1 MGTQKEGEARQT
13 AIGTIFSA
21 MLQRKS
27 REFPSV
33 EEFLKTIGMS
43 FATYS
48 QLLRGLGNPTA
59 HTITRTGEALGL
71 SGWEM
76 LGLDEKIVRGW
87 LAGQD
92 IDLGQV
98 NALVAHQRGSTIRVD
113 ANKFSMQSLEPKAPQ
128 AAAPPPAEKK
138 EEPKRAAACAKSP
151 FEDKEEG
158 WSNRGQ
164 KAIAALRLRTRFKII
179 TLFNACRN
187 GLMTR
192 AAKWAAS

>member
-1 MGTQKEGEARQT
+1 MEIVASQTAIRCAAVSSRGMRRRTEKAMGTQKEGEARQT

-76 LGLDEKIVRGW
+76 MGLDEKVVRGW

-98 NALVAHQRGSTIRVD
+98 NDLVAHQRGSTIRVD
-113 ANKFSMQSLEPKAPQ
+113 VNKFSMQSFEPKAAQ
-128 AAAPPPAEKK
+128 AAAPEPAEKK
-138 EEPKRAAACAKSP
+138 EEPKKAVPPPKAPAKTKKKVGAATGK
-151 FEDKEEG
+151 K
-158 WSNRGQ
+158 R
-164 KAIAALRLRTRFKII
+164 
-179 TLFNACRN
+179 
-187 GLMTR
+187 
-192 AAKWAAS
+192 

>member
-128 AAAPPPAEKK
+128 AAAPLPAEKK
-138 EEPKRAAACAKSP
+138 EGPKKAAPPPKAPAKTKTKVAP
-151 FEDKEEG
+151 
-158 WSNRGQ
+158 
-164 KAIAALRLRTRFKII
+164 AAGKKR
-179 TLFNACRN
+179 
-187 GLMTR
+187 
-192 AAKWAAS
+192 

>member
-43 FATYS
+43 LATYS

-98 NALVAHQRGSTIRVD
+98 NTLVAHQRASTIRVD
-113 ANKFSMQSLEPKAPQ
+113 SNKFSMQSIEPKAPQ
-128 AAAPPPAEKK
+128 AAAAEPAEKK
-138 EEPKRAAACAKSP
+138 EEPKKAAPAP
-151 FEDKEEG
+151 
-158 WSNRGQ
+158 
-164 KAIAALRLRTRFKII
+164 KAATKTKKKVGATAGKKR
-179 TLFNACRN
+179 
-187 GLMTR
+187 
-192 AAKWAAS
+192 

>member
-1 MGTQKEGEARQT
+1 MGTQKEGEARQS

-27 REFPSV
+27 KEFPSV

-76 LGLDEKIVRGW
+76 LGLDEKVVRGW
-87 LAGQD
+87 LAGQN
-92 IDLGQV
+92 IDLAEV
-98 NALVAHQRGSTIRVD
+98 NRIVDHQRASTVKID
-113 ANKFSMQSLEPKAPQ
+113 EDQFSMRRVEIAAPQ
-128 AAAPPPAEKK
+128 PAPPAVVAKI
-138 EEPKRAAACAKSP
+138 EEPKKAAPAPAAAETKKKAKAP
-151 FEDKEEG
+151 PRKK
-158 WSNRGQ
+158 R
-164 KAIAALRLRTRFKII
+164 
-179 TLFNACRN
+179 
-187 GLMTR
+187 
-192 AAKWAAS
+192 

>member
-98 NALVAHQRGSTIRVD
+98 NTLVAHQRASTIRVD
-113 ANKFSMQSLEPKAPQ
+113 SNKFSMQSLEPKAPQ
-128 AAAPPPAEKK
+128 AAAAETVERK
-138 EEPKRAAACAKSP
+138 EEPKKAAP
-151 FEDKEEG
+151 PP
-158 WSNRGQ
+158 
-164 KAIAALRLRTRFKII
+164 KAPLRTKNKAGAPAGKKR
-179 TLFNACRN
+179 
-187 GLMTR
+187 
-192 AAKWAAS
+192 

>member
-76 LGLDEKIVRGW
+76 MGLDEKIVRGW

-98 NALVAHQRGSTIRVD
+98 NTLVAHQRASTIRVD
-113 ANKFSMQSLEPKAPQ
+113 SNKFSMQSIEPKAPQ
-128 AAAPPPAEKK
+128 SAAAEPAEKK
-138 EEPKRAAACAKSP
+138 EELKKAPPPPKAP
-151 FEDKEEG
+151 
-158 WSNRGQ
+158 
-164 KAIAALRLRTRFKII
+164 LRTKKK
-179 TLFNACRN
+179 A
-187 GLMTR
+187 G
-192 AAKWAAS
+192 APAGKKG

>member
-98 NALVAHQRGSTIRVD
+98 NALVTHQRESTIRID
-113 ANKFSMQSLEPKAPQ
+113 TNKFSLQSIEPKARQ
-128 AAAPPPAEKK
+128 AAAPLPAEKK
-138 EEPKRAAACAKSP
+138 EEPKKAAPAPRAPAKS
-151 FEDKEEG
+151 KK
-158 WSNRGQ
+158 
-164 KAIAALRLRTRFKII
+164 KAGATAGKKR
-179 TLFNACRN
+179 
-187 GLMTR
+187 
-192 AAKWAAS
+192 

>member
-98 NALVAHQRGSTIRVD
+98 NTLVAHQRASTIRVD
-113 ANKFSMQSLEPKAPQ
+113 SNKFSMQSLEPKAPH
-128 AAAPPPAEKK
+128 AAAAEPAEKK
-138 EEPKRAAACAKSP
+138 EEPKKAAPPPKAPLRTKKKVGAAAGK
-151 FEDKEEG
+151 K
-158 WSNRGQ
+158 R
-164 KAIAALRLRTRFKII
+164 
-179 TLFNACRN
+179 
-187 GLMTR
+187 
-192 AAKWAAS
+192 

>member
-76 LGLDEKIVRGW
+76 MGLDEKIVRGW

-98 NALVAHQRGSTIRVD
+98 NELVAHQRGSTIRVD
-113 ANKFSMQSLEPKAPQ
+113 VNKFSMQSFEPKAAQP
-128 AAAPPPAEKK
+128 AAPEPAEKK
-138 EEPKRAAACAKSP
+138 EEPKKVAAPPKAPAKT
-151 FEDKEEG
+151 KKKVG
-158 WSNRGQ
+158 
-164 KAIAALRLRTRFKII
+164 AATGKKR
-179 TLFNACRN
+179 
-187 GLMTR
+187 
-192 AAKWAAS
+192 

>member
-1 MGTQKEGEARQT
+1 MGTQKEGEARQS
-13 AIGTIFSA
+13 AMGTIFSA

-27 REFPSV
+27 KEFPSV

-76 LGLDEKIVRGW
+76 LGLDEKVVRGW

-92 IDLGQV
+92 IDLSEV
-98 NALVAHQRGSTIRVD
+98 NKIVEHQRGNTLKIDVSR
-113 ANKFSMQSLEPKAPQ
+113 FSMRQGEEKVQQQSTPVAVAMPAEPK
-128 AAAPPPAEKK
+128 K
-138 EEPKRAAACAKSP
+138 
-151 FEDKEEG
+151 
-158 WSNRGQ
+158 
-164 KAIAALRLRTRFKII
+164 
-179 TLFNACRN
+179 
-187 GLMTR
+187 
-192 AAKWAAS
+192 AASAPVAQAPKKNANPAPRKKR

>member
-92 IDLGQV
+92 AAQRAAGLSNMWADGGR
-98 NALVAHQRGSTIRVD
+98 ALAATRIPAVCLPRVV
-113 ANKFSMQSLEPKAPQ
+113 
-128 AAAPPPAEKK
+128 AAPGNTTGLGRFQG
-138 EEPKRAAACAKSP
+138 RAACGEVPLAPRRPVDSQA
-151 FEDKEEG
+151 
-158 WSNRGQ
+158 R
-164 KAIAALRLRTRFKII
+164 KASSLMITSTCIKIPSS
-179 TLFNACRN
+179 R
-187 GLMTR
+187 
-192 AAKWAAS
+192 

>member
-98 NALVAHQRGSTIRVD
+98 NTLVAHQRASTIRVD
-113 ANKFSMQSLEPKAPQ
+113 SNKFSMQSIEPKAPN
-128 AAAPPPAEKK
+128 AAAPEPAEKREEPKKAAPPP
-138 EEPKRAAACAKSP
+138 
-151 FEDKEEG
+151 
-158 WSNRGQ
+158 
-164 KAIAALRLRTRFKII
+164 KAPLRTKKKVGATAGKKR
-179 TLFNACRN
+179 
-187 GLMTR
+187 
-192 AAKWAAS
+192 

>member
-1 MGTQKEGEARQT
+1 
-13 AIGTIFSA
+13 
-21 MLQRKS
+21 
-27 REFPSV
+27 
-33 EEFLKTIGMS
+33 MS

-98 NALVAHQRGSTIRVD
+98 NALVTHQRESTIRID
-113 ANKFSMQSLEPKAPQ
+113 TNKFSLQSIEPKAPQ
-128 AAAPPPAEKK
+128 AAAPLPAEKK
-138 EEPKRAAACAKSP
+138 EELRRAAPAPKAPAKT
-151 FEDKEEG
+151 KK
-158 WSNRGQ
+158 
-164 KAIAALRLRTRFKII
+164 KAGATAGKKR
-179 TLFNACRN
+179 
-187 GLMTR
+187 
-192 AAKWAAS
+192 

>member
-98 NALVAHQRGSTIRVD
+98 NTLVAHQRASTIRVD
-113 ANKFSMQSLEPKAPQ
+113 SNKFSMQSLEPKAPQ
-128 AAAPPPAEKK
+128 AAAAEPAEKK
-138 EEPKRAAACAKSP
+138 EEPKKAAPAPKAPTKT
-151 FEDKEEG
+151 KKKV

-164 KAIAALRLRTRFKII
+164 KAIAALRLRTRFKNI

-192 AAKWAAS
+192 AAKRAAS

>member
-27 REFPSV
+27 KEFPSV

-76 LGLDEKIVRGW
+76 MGLDEKIVRGW

-98 NALVAHQRGSTIRVD
+98 NTLVAHQRASTIRVD
-113 ANKFSMQSLEPKAPQ
+113 SNKFSMQSIEPKAPQ
-128 AAAPPPAEKK
+128 SAAAEPAEKK
-138 EEPKRAAACAKSP
+138 EELKKAPPPPKAP
-151 FEDKEEG
+151 
-158 WSNRGQ
+158 
-164 KAIAALRLRTRFKII
+164 
-179 TLFNACRN
+179 
-187 GLMTR
+187 LMTKKKAGAPAGKKR
-192 AAKWAAS
+192 

>member
-98 NALVAHQRGSTIRVD
+98 NALVTHQRESTIRID
-113 ANKFSMQSLEPKAPQ
+113 TNKFSLQSVEPKAPQ
-128 AAAPPPAEKK
+128 AAAPLPAEKK
-138 EEPKRAAACAKSP
+138 EELMKAAPAPKAPAKT
-151 FEDKEEG
+151 KK
-158 WSNRGQ
+158 
-164 KAIAALRLRTRFKII
+164 KAGATAGKKR
-179 TLFNACRN
+179 
-187 GLMTR
+187 
-192 AAKWAAS
+192 

>member
-98 NALVAHQRGSTIRVD
+98 NTLVAHQRASTIRVD
-113 ANKFSMQSLEPKAPQ
+113 SNKFSMQSIEPKAPN
-128 AAAPPPAEKK
+128 AAAPEPAEKR
-138 EEPKRAAACAKSP
+138 EEPKKAAPAP
-151 FEDKEEG
+151 
-158 WSNRGQ
+158 
-164 KAIAALRLRTRFKII
+164 KAATKTKKKVGATAGKKR
-179 TLFNACRN
+179 
-187 GLMTR
+187 
-192 AAKWAAS
+192 

>member
-92 IDLGQV
+92 IDLSQV
-98 NALVAHQRGSTIRVD
+98 NALVTHQRASTLRVD
-113 ANKFSMQSLEPKAPQ
+113 ADKFSLQSLEPKAPE
-128 AAAPPPAEKK
+128 AATPAPVAKK
-138 EEPKRAAACAKSP
+138 EEPKNDVPKKAAPAPKAPAKT
-151 FEDKEEG
+151 KKTAG
-158 WSNRGQ
+158 ATAGKKR
-164 KAIAALRLRTRFKII
+164 
-179 TLFNACRN
+179 
-187 GLMTR
+187 
-192 AAKWAAS
+192 

>member
-98 NALVAHQRGSTIRVD
+98 NALVTHQRESTIRID
-113 ANKFSMQSLEPKAPQ
+113 TNKLSMQGSEPKAPQ
-128 AAAPPPAEKK
+128 AAAPLPVEKK
-138 EEPKRAAACAKSP
+138 EEPKKAAPAPKAPAKTKKKAGAAAGK
-151 FEDKEEG
+151 K
-158 WSNRGQ
+158 R
-164 KAIAALRLRTRFKII
+164 
-179 TLFNACRN
+179 
-187 GLMTR
+187 
-192 AAKWAAS
+192 

>member
-98 NALVAHQRGSTIRVD
+98 NALVTHQRESTIRID
-113 ANKFSMQSLEPKAPQ
+113 TNKFSMQSLEPKAPQ
-128 AAAPPPAEKK
+128 AAAPEPVEKK
-138 EEPKRAAACAKSP
+138 EEPKRAAPAPKAPAKT
-151 FEDKEEG
+151 KK
-158 WSNRGQ
+158 
-164 KAIAALRLRTRFKII
+164 KAGATAGKKR
-179 TLFNACRN
+179 
-187 GLMTR
+187 
-192 AAKWAAS
+192 

>member
-98 NALVAHQRGSTIRVD
+98 NTLVAHQRASTIRVD
-113 ANKFSMQSLEPKAPQ
+113 SNKFSMQSIEPKAPN
-128 AAAPPPAEKK
+128 AAAPEPAEKR
-138 EEPKRAAACAKSP
+138 EEPKKAAPAP
-151 FEDKEEG
+151 
-158 WSNRGQ
+158 
-164 KAIAALRLRTRFKII
+164 KAPLRTKKKAGATAGKKR
-179 TLFNACRN
+179 
-187 GLMTR
+187 
-192 AAKWAAS
+192 

>member
-98 NALVAHQRGSTIRVD
+98 NALVTHQRESTIRID
-113 ANKFSMQSLEPKAPQ
+113 TNKFSLQSVEPKAPQ
-128 AAAPPPAEKK
+128 AAAPLPAEKK
-138 EEPKRAAACAKSP
+138 EEPKKAAPAPRAPAKT
-151 FEDKEEG
+151 K
-158 WSNRGQ
+158 
-164 KAIAALRLRTRFKII
+164 K
-179 TLFNACRN
+179 
-187 GLMTR
+187 R
-192 AAKWAAS
+192 AGATAGKKR

>member
-98 NALVAHQRGSTIRVD
+98 NTLVAHQRASTIRVD
-113 ANKFSMQSLEPKAPQ
+113 SNKFSMQSLEPKAPQ
-128 AAAPPPAEKK
+128 AAPAEPAEKK
-138 EEPKRAAACAKSP
+138 EEPKKAAP
-151 FEDKEEG
+151 PP
-158 WSNRGQ
+158 
-164 KAIAALRLRTRFKII
+164 KAPLRTKKKAGAPPGKKR
-179 TLFNACRN
+179 
-187 GLMTR
+187 
-192 AAKWAAS
+192 

>member
-27 REFPSV
+27 KEFPSV

-98 NALVAHQRGSTIRVD
+98 NTLVAHQRASTIRID
-113 ANKFSMQSLEPKAPQ
+113 TNKFSMQSLEPKAPQ
-128 AAAPPPAEKK
+128 AAAAEPAEKK
-138 EEPKRAAACAKSP
+138 EEPKKAAPAP
-151 FEDKEEG
+151 
-158 WSNRGQ
+158 
-164 KAIAALRLRTRFKII
+164 KAPLRTKKKVGATAGKKR
-179 TLFNACRN
+179 
-187 GLMTR
+187 
-192 AAKWAAS
+192 

>member
-98 NALVAHQRGSTIRVD
+98 NTLVAHQRASTIRVD
-113 ANKFSMQSLEPKAPQ
+113 SDKFSMQGLEPKAPQ
-128 AAAPPPAEKK
+128 AAAPEPAEKR
-138 EEPKRAAACAKSP
+138 EEPKKAAPAP
-151 FEDKEEG
+151 
-158 WSNRGQ
+158 
-164 KAIAALRLRTRFKII
+164 KAATKTKKKVGATAGKKR
-179 TLFNACRN
+179 
-187 GLMTR
+187 
-192 AAKWAAS
+192 

>member
-87 LAGQD
+87 LAGLD

-98 NALVAHQRGSTIRVD
+98 NALVTHQRESTIRID
-113 ANKFSMQSLEPKAPQ
+113 TNKFSLQSVEPKAPQ
-128 AAAPPPAEKK
+128 AAAPLPAEKK
-138 EEPKRAAACAKSP
+138 EELRKAAPAPKAPAKT
-151 FEDKEEG
+151 KK
-158 WSNRGQ
+158 
-164 KAIAALRLRTRFKII
+164 KAGATAGKKR
-179 TLFNACRN
+179 
-187 GLMTR
+187 
-192 AAKWAAS
+192 

>member
-98 NALVAHQRGSTIRVD
+98 NALVTHQRESTIRID
-113 ANKFSMQSLEPKAPQ
+113 TNKFSLQSVEPKAPQ
-128 AAAPPPAEKK
+128 AAAPLPAEKK
-138 EEPKRAAACAKSP
+138 EELRKAAPAPKAPAKT
-151 FEDKEEG
+151 KK
-158 WSNRGQ
+158 
-164 KAIAALRLRTRFKII
+164 KAGATAGKKR
-179 TLFNACRN
+179 
-187 GLMTR
+187 
-192 AAKWAAS
+192 

>member
-27 REFPSV
+27 REFSSV

-76 LGLDEKIVRGW
+76 MGLDEKIVRGW

-98 NALVAHQRGSTIRVD
+98 NTLVAHQRASTIRVD
-113 ANKFSMQSLEPKAPQ
+113 SNKFSMQSIEPKAPQ
-128 AAAPPPAEKK
+128 SAAAEPAEKK
-138 EEPKRAAACAKSP
+138 EELKKAPPPPKAP
-151 FEDKEEG
+151 
-158 WSNRGQ
+158 
-164 KAIAALRLRTRFKII
+164 LRTKKKDGAPAGKKR
-179 TLFNACRN
+179 
-187 GLMTR
+187 
-192 AAKWAAS
+192 

>member
-27 REFPSV
+27 REFPSL

-98 NALVAHQRGSTIRVD
+98 NTLVAHQRASTIRVD
-113 ANKFSMQSLEPKAPQ
+113 SNKFSMQSLEPKAPQ
-128 AAAPPPAEKK
+128 AAAAEPAEKK
-138 EEPKRAAACAKSP
+138 EEPKKAAP
-151 FEDKEEG
+151 PP
-158 WSNRGQ
+158 
-164 KAIAALRLRTRFKII
+164 KAPLRTKKKVGATAGKKR
-179 TLFNACRN
+179 
-187 GLMTR
+187 
-192 AAKWAAS
+192 

>member
-27 REFPSV
+27 KEFPSV

-76 LGLDEKIVRGW
+76 MGLDEKVVRGW

-98 NALVAHQRGSTIRVD
+98 NELVAHQRGSTIRVD
-113 ANKFSMQSLEPKAPQ
+113 VNKFSMQSFEPKAAQ
-128 AAAPPPAEKK
+128 AAAPEPAEKK
-138 EEPKRAAACAKSP
+138 EEPKKAVPPPKAPAKT
-151 FEDKEEG
+151 KKKVG
-158 WSNRGQ
+158 ATTGKKR
-164 KAIAALRLRTRFKII
+164 
-179 TLFNACRN
+179 
-187 GLMTR
+187 
-192 AAKWAAS
+192 